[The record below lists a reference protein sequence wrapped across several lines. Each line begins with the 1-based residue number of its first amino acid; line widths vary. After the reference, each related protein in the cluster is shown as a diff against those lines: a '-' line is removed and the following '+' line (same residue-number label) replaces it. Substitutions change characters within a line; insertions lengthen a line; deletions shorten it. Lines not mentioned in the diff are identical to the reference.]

1 MASDRFEAALDGRA
15 VTAASG
21 HGHNQ
26 AAEHRRANE
35 EKHTKTTLDHRV
47 NARKREGDFIGIFG
61 VFVTSGAECI
71 GAVGV
76 PGVGKC
82 ADTDRAPT
90 CILRGLRGTKRSFA

>member
-1 MASDRFEAALDGRA
+1 MLSRQSFKTLPAAS
-15 VTAASG
+15 TAAGTCTSTG
-21 HGHNQ
+21 MGTH
-26 AAEHRRANE
+26 AAA
-35 EKHTKTTLDHRV
+35 TTTTTTLQRRV

-71 GAVGV
+71 GAVGI

-82 ADTDRAPT
+82 AHTDRAPT